1 MTASLSGWHSVPVT
15 EPRTI
20 IVMRHAKAEES
31 APTDFERQLTDRGVA
46 DATEVGAWLNGRGFV
61 PDHALVSA
69 AVRTQQTWDALV
81 DGGEWDVDPD
91 IDDALYDAGPESVL
105 DLIREVPDHV
115 WSLLVLGHNPTM
127 GSLAQLLDDGE
138 GDESAGN
145 EMATGFP
152 TSAVAVFSF
161 DGDWSELA
169 EASASVIGF
178 HVGGR

>member
-1 MTASLSGWHSVPVT
+1 VT
-15 EPRTI
+15 EARTI

-31 APTDFERQLTDRGVA
+31 APTDFERQLTDRGTA
-46 DATEVGAWLNGRGFV
+46 DATSAGSWLTERGHV

-81 DGGEWDVDPD
+81 DGGGWDVDPE
-91 IDDALYDAGPESVL
+91 IDEALYDAGPESAL
-105 DLIREVPDHV
+105 DLIRAVPDHV
-115 WSLLVLGHNPTM
+115 STVIVVGHNPAM

-138 GDESAGN
+138 GDEDAGN

-161 DGDWSELA
+161 DGDWRELA
-169 EASASVIGF
+169 EASASVVAF
-178 HVGGR
+178 HVGRG